1 MLSVEM
7 PTTYYTTTKKYD
19 LHFPNLEDDIDVD
32 VVIIGGGF
40 SGVNTGLELI
50 ERGIKSIAIL
60 ETNYIGFGGQV
71 VMVAILWLELD
82 MILIVLKNLLD
93 KMA

>member
-32 VVIIGGGF
+32 
-40 SGVNTGLELI
+40 GLCCTKI
-50 ERGIKSIAIL
+50 
-60 ETNYIGFGGQV
+60 
-71 VMVAILWLELD
+71 
-82 MILIVLKNLLD
+82 
-93 KMA
+93 